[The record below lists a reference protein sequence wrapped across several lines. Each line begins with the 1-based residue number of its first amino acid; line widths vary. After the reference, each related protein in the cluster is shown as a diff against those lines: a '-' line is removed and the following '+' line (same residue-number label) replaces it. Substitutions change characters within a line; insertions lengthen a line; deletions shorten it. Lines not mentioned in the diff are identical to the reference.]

1 MIEVDFAQRVLAD
14 EPWLP
19 TPLLRA
25 HGLSSRVGAEVWL
38 KREDCTPVGS
48 FKLRGALVAAARL
61 AGTLTPAGVYA
72 ASAGNYGLAVAMAGQ
87 RAGIKVTVVVPED
100 ATLSKVERIRIT
112 GAQVIEHGRD
122 FDQAK
127 ELARRTAADT
137 GGGFW
142 EDGVLEEMALGAGTI
157 GLELLD
163 HNAPWDRVLVPV
175 GNGSLIKG
183 IASVFKDRSPGT
195 NITGLVST
203 GAPSMALGIQGRPW
217 DEEAAID
224 TVADGLAVRVPI
236 RGIVKEL
243 RDLVDDVWLVEER
256 TLLPAVRTLIE
267 VEQVMVEP
275 SAAITAAALVEHR
288 REVSGARVAMIVT
301 GAHLRPSL
309 LPQVVQTPGLL

>member
-1 MIEVDFAQRVLAD
+1 MDTDFAQRILAD

-25 HGLSSRVGAEVWL
+25 DGLSSRVGADIWL

-48 FKLRGALVAAARL
+48 FKLRGALVTAARL
-61 AGTLTPAGVYA
+61 AESVTPAGVYA
-72 ASAGNYGLAVAMAGQ
+72 ASAGNYGLAVAVAGH

-100 ATLSKVERIRIT
+100 ATPSKIERIRLT
-112 GAQVIEHGRD
+112 GAQVIEHGDD

-127 ELARRTAADT
+127 DFARRTAADT

-163 HNAPWDRVLVPV
+163 HPEPWDRVLVPV

-183 IASVFKDRSPGT
+183 IASVFKARSPGT
-195 NITGLVST
+195 NMTGLVST
-203 GAPSMALGIQGRPW
+203 GAPSMALGIRGQPW

-224 TVADGLAVRVPI
+224 TLADGLAVRVPI
-236 RGIVKEL
+236 PGIVEEL
-243 RDLVDDVWLVEER
+243 ISLVDDVWLIDEKALV
-256 TLLPAVRTLIE
+256 PAVRTLME
-267 VEQVMVEP
+267 VEQTMVEP
-275 SAAITAAALVEHR
+275 SAAITVAALAEHGH
-288 REVSGARVAMIVT
+288 EIAGARVAMILT

-309 LPQVVQTPGLL
+309 LQQIAESSGLF